1 MMTKSSPIHAES
13 FTMIVIEVSRKSC
26 SQTNKY
32 TRPKQYMAAVP
43 VPRDA
48 ELIYTTYEKLKILSS
63 VSYVL
68 QSTEI
73 YVVLFR
79 R

>member
-1 MMTKSSPIHAES
+1 
-13 FTMIVIEVSRKSC
+13 
-26 SQTNKY
+26 
-32 TRPKQYMAAVP
+32 MAAVP
-43 VPRDA
+43 VPREV